1 MTEALTLLGAILS
14 FFQNPAGF
22 LMGAS
27 HWLSSTLFPPQLQT
41 WFLGTV
47 GAPGAT
53 WNTASVYENVYRSMQ
68 APALLVTAAAAA
80 ARIVRASFDSRL
92 GFRYIV
98 ADPLP
103 RFLIAVAVIGL
114 PGTRVSLGYTA
125 MAWAVDVGITVTAL
139 LFGLLLHAS
148 LIDGL
153 QPGEGWYD
161 HVSTVLFNAGNDL
174 VAVII
179 GAIPLLI
186 LVLYAAF
193 LMVARTIM
201 LGFCIATAPLCLATA
216 VFDTRNRFV
225 QWWGDLF
232 IGVLLTPVVLAI
244 AIALSITVA
253 SSLVPVQLVGPIL
266 AFIVMIGGLWFSAK
280 MVHHITWRHFS
291 HGGPIAGFV
300 AGAATMMSPLH
311 KLATAGF
318 MAEALGANRHGRSAV
333 INTMKR
339 LGMAAQGY
347 SPAGAAASLLAPAV
361 QAASGS
367 STAMLRPSSGAP
379 NIAGALGAAGR
390 QAVAGSEASFSQR
403 AFNAFANGQT
413 RLIGTLTRDQPY
425 GSLSGPDR
433 AKLAWERSPSRDQAA
448 FADEFLSHWLGSDD
462 LISGGEA
469 MTSSSLASGLE
480 A

>member
-1 MTEALTLLGAILS
+1 VTEALTLLGAILS

-300 AGAATMMSPLH
+300 AGAPQAGHSRVHGRGPGRQSTRAQRGHQHNETTWHGCAGIQPCRCGRVFARARGPGGVRIVDRNAASELWRAQHRWSARRSWAASRGRLRSLVLSARVQRFRERSDATHRHADARSALWV
-311 KLATAGF
+311 
-318 MAEALGANRHGRSAV
+318 ALG
-333 INTMKR
+333 T
-339 LGMAAQGY
+339 
-347 SPAGAAASLLAPAV
+347 
-361 QAASGS
+361 
-367 STAMLRPSSGAP
+367 
-379 NIAGALGAAGR
+379 
-390 QAVAGSEASFSQR
+390 
-403 AFNAFANGQT
+403 
-413 RLIGTLTRDQPY
+413 
-425 GSLSGPDR
+425 
-433 AKLAWERSPSRDQAA
+433 
-448 FADEFLSHWLGSDD
+448 
-462 LISGGEA
+462 
-469 MTSSSLASGLE
+469 
-480 A
+480 